1 MLIDL
6 HTHTLPLSDD
16 SELTPDE
23 LIEHA
28 KSAGLDA
35 ICLTEHDAFWN
46 DDDIAALCRKHDF
59 LVLPGV
65 EINTEEEHLLVF
77 GLKKWILGMTR
88 AAFVMDLV
96 ERAGGVVIVAHPFRR
111 RILKSEDPE
120 NRRYYRELNRSCENP
135 FYGTVDAVEV
145 SNARGSE
152 RQNAFSRELAQRL
165 KLREVAGS
173 DAHKTKD
180 IGRVATFFEREVSTI
195 EELIAE
201 LKAGRFR
208 AADPG
213 ETQANLKHLEARL

>member
-1 MLIDL
+1 
-6 HTHTLPLSDD
+6 
-16 SELTPDE
+16 
-23 LIEHA
+23 
-28 KSAGLDA
+28 
-35 ICLTEHDAFWN
+35 LTEHDGFWN

-77 GLKKWILGMTR
+77 GLKKWIVGMTR

-96 ERAGGVVIVAHPFRR
+96 EKAGGVVIVAHPFRR

-145 SNARGSE
+145 ANARGSE
-152 RQNAFSRELAQRL
+152 RQNAFSRELAQRMN
-165 KLREVAGS
+165 LREVAGS

-180 IGRVATFFEREVSTI
+180 IGRVATFFEREVTTI

-201 LKAGRFR
+201 LKTGRFR

-213 ETQANLKHLEARL
+213 EIQTNLKHREARL